1 MGAMAV
7 YMYSLNSRLYTVRI
21 IMKAST
27 VMNSPPSRVTT
38 HKGMDSRNP
47 TSLIMSTISWGK
59 VVLPPVVTPASA
71 MMEDTMP

>member
-1 MGAMAV
+1 
-7 YMYSLNSRLYTVRI
+7 
-21 IMKAST
+21 MKAST

-47 TSLIMSTISWGK
+47 TSLIMSTISGGR
-59 VVLPPVVTPASA
+59 VARPPVSGSVVVPPVDTPASA